1 MHPDHASHPAPE
13 ARHDDPLHMVPS
25 ALTTE
30 LHGHIVPSY
39 STH

>member
-1 MHPDHASHPAPE
+1 
-13 ARHDDPLHMVPS
+13 MVPS